1 MKKFLI
7 SSLIIITLFIISSIS
22 VFAQSE
28 MPDNSVTNPNS
39 DSSITNPKPT
49 NNSVFPT
56 LSNPLKANSVTELLF
71 SVVDMA
77 MFIGMIV
84 AVLMFIWIG
93 FKFVMAQGNDKA
105 LSEAKSWF
113 LYAVIGTAVLISAK
127 LIVSVVQNTLTS
139 TGLVNESLLKK

>member
-7 SSLIIITLFIISSIS
+7 SSLIIITLFIISSVP
-22 VFAQSE
+22 VFAQSGSQQ
-28 MPDNSVTNPNS
+28 PLNDT
-39 DSSITNPKPT
+39 SSKQSLNNTSPI

-139 TGLVNESLLKK
+139 SGLVNESLLKK